1 MKVRRIYG
9 GRPFAVR
16 ALRPVICSVVALCA
30 CPVWAQLS
38 PPTINPEVRTPAGNS
53 AAMNIARPDYSA
65 ARTDAGASLAA
76 SVAANTAWEEAEAAE
91 RERPGTV
98 PALKLST
105 LQQQALAQK
114 LRWAVA
120 ERDQR
125 IGVARFTELD
135 RVLAEYDAATDR
147 LTSASAQ
154 AAPGDE
160 KAWRDL
166 YVALQSD
173 RMLGLQ
179 ERGRPAQTI
188 AMYDALR
195 ATGAELQPY
204 ALVAVAEALAQERRS
219 AEAIPL
225 YEAAF
230 GKDGSSRPMPVETQF
245 GLIYAYL
252 DTGRFDDAEAWL
264 VKIESDT
271 PTLLRLTPVAGQP
284 NPEYSS
290 VNGMRGFF
298 LLYTN
303 RLAQA
308 QQHFD
313 ALIQEAPFNAG
324 YAEGAAETE
333 RLRGHPKAALAQ
345 YEALAAT
352 HRYDPNIRTDQAQT
366 LLDLHEFAAARRI
379 GESMA
384 ADFPESTFVRKFERQ
399 QRAVTG
405 ASLAVETSAGR
416 GNGSTIA
423 DRSWLIDSRLSS
435 GLMRDEWR
443 VFYDQILAGA
453 DTGAAE
459 KEKWV
464 RGGLGLSWQRGGW
477 LAEGKVQ
484 QANRGPYRTSAAGRL
499 SYRINDQW
507 EVSATADGNSKD
519 APWKARAANI
529 GARDAGA
536 TASYLFNESRR
547 FDVSWQRLMLSD
559 TNRRNGASVS
569 WRERWI
575 SGPRLKLESLLSAD
589 ASRSRLQGTPYF
601 SPSHDASV
609 QAGLSGEWLTWKSD
623 DKQFFQ
629 VAEVSTGGY
638 RQADFGTKPLWS
650 LRYAHQW
657 NLGPKLQ
664 LRYGLSLSSHPY
676 DGVREQQR
684 SVFLNLLLPLS

>member
-1 MKVRRIYG
+1 MKVRRTPYV
-9 GRPFAVR
+9 GRSSTMM

-30 CPVWAQLS
+30 CPAWAQLA
-38 PPTINPEVRTPAGNS
+38 PPSINPDVRGPADNS
-53 AAMNIARPDYSA
+53 AAMNIARPDSSA
-65 ARTDAGASLAA
+65 GRTDVGASLAT

-98 PALKLST
+98 PALKLAM

-135 RVLAEYDAATDR
+135 RVLAEFDGATDR
-147 LTSASAQ
+147 LNAASAQ

-166 YVALQSD
+166 YVALKSD
-173 RMLGLQ
+173 QMLALL

-188 AMYDALR
+188 ATYEALR

-204 ALVAVAEALAQERRS
+204 ALVVVAQALAQERRS

-225 YEAAF
+225 YEAALVN
-230 GKDGSSRPMPVETQF
+230 DGTSRPMPVETQF
-245 GLIYAYL
+245 ELIYAYL
-252 DTGRFDDAEAWL
+252 DTGRFEDAEALL

-271 PTLLRLTPVAGQP
+271 PALLRLTPMAGQP

-290 VNGMRGFF
+290 VKGMRGFL

-303 RLAQA
+303 RLAEA
-308 QQHFD
+308 QRHFD
-313 ALIQEAPFNAG
+313 VLLQEAPFNAG
-324 YAEGAAETE
+324 YAEGAAEAE
-333 RLRGHPKAALAQ
+333 RLRGHPKAAFAQ
-345 YEALAAT
+345 YEALAAN
-352 HRYDPNIRTDQAQT
+352 HPYDRNIRADQAQS
-366 LLDLHEFAAARRI
+366 LLDLNEFAAARRI
-379 GESMA
+379 GESLA
-384 ADFPESTFVRKFERQ
+384 ADFPDSTFVRKFERE

-405 ASLAVETSAGR
+405 AFLEVKSSAGT
-416 GNGSTIA
+416 GSGSAIA
-423 DRSWLIDSRLSS
+423 DRSWIIDSRLNS
-435 GLMRDEWR
+435 GVFRDEWR
-443 VFYDQILAGA
+443 VFYDQILAGG
-453 DTGAAE
+453 DIGTE
-459 KEKWV
+459 KENWA
-464 RGGLGLSWQRGGW
+464 RGGLGLAWQRGGW

-484 QANRGPYRTSAAGRL
+484 QANMGPYRTSAAGHL
-499 SYRINDQW
+499 SYRINDNW
-507 EVSATADGNSKD
+507 EVSATVDGNSKD
-519 APWKARAANI
+519 APWKARVADI

-547 FDVSWQRLMLSD
+547 FDVSWQRLMFSD
-559 TNRRNGASVS
+559 TNRRNAAAVS

-601 SPSHDASV
+601 SPPHDASV
-609 QAGLSGEWLTWKSD
+609 QAALSGEWLTWKSD
-623 DKQFFQ
+623 DRQFFQ
-629 VAEVSTGGY
+629 IVEVSTGGY
-638 RQADFGTKPLWS
+638 RQADFGTKPLWG
-650 LRYAHQW
+650 LRYEHQW

-664 LRYGLSLSSHPY
+664 LRYGLSVSSHPY

-684 SVFLNLLLPLS
+684 SVFFNFLLPLS

>member
-1 MKVRRIYG
+1 MKVRRTYG
-9 GRPFAVR
+9 SSPFNMM
-16 ALRPVICSVVALCA
+16 ALRPAICAVVALCA
-30 CPVWAQLS
+30 CPAWAQLA
-38 PPTINPEVRTPAGNS
+38 PPIINPDVRGPADNS

-65 ARTDAGASLAA
+65 GRTDAGASLAA

-98 PALKLST
+98 PALKLAT

-135 RVLAEYDAATDR
+135 RVLAEFDGATDR
-147 LTSASAQ
+147 LNAASAQ

-166 YVALQSD
+166 YVALKSD
-173 RMLGLQ
+173 HMLALL

-188 AMYDALR
+188 AIYDALR

-204 ALVAVAEALAQERRS
+204 ALVAVADALAQERRS
-219 AEAIPL
+219 ADAIPL
-225 YEAAF
+225 YEAALVN
-230 GKDGSSRPMPVETQF
+230 DGTSRPMPVQTQF

-252 DTGRFDDAEAWL
+252 DTGRFEDAEALL

-271 PTLLRLTPVAGQP
+271 PALLRLTPVAGQP

-290 VNGMRGFF
+290 VNGMRGFL

-313 ALIQEAPFNAG
+313 ALLQEAPFNAG
-324 YAEGAAETE
+324 YAEGAAEAE

-345 YEALAAT
+345 YEALAAN
-352 HRYDPNIRTDQAQT
+352 HPYDRNIRADQAQT
-366 LLDLHEFAAARRI
+366 LLDLNEFAAARRI
-379 GESMA
+379 GESLA
-384 ADFPESTFVRKFERQ
+384 ADYPDSTFARKFERE

-405 ASLAVETSAGR
+405 AFLEVETSAGT
-416 GNGSTIA
+416 GSGSAIA
-423 DRSWLIDSRLSS
+423 DRSWIIDSRLSS
-435 GLMRDEWR
+435 GVIRDEWR
-443 VFYDQILAGA
+443 VFYDQILAGG
-453 DTGAAE
+453 DTGAG
-459 KEKWV
+459 KENWA

-477 LAEGKVQ
+477 LADGKVQ
-484 QANRGPYRTSAAGRL
+484 QANMGPYRTSAAGRL
-499 SYRINDQW
+499 SYRINDNW
-507 EVSATADGNSKD
+507 EVSGTVNGNSKD

-547 FDVSWQRLMLSD
+547 FDVSWQRLMFSD
-559 TNRRNGASVS
+559 TNRRNAASVS

-589 ASRSRLQGTPYF
+589 ASRSRLQDTPYF

-609 QAGLSGEWLTWKSD
+609 QAGLRGEWLTWKSD
-623 DKQFFQ
+623 DRQFFQ
-629 VAEVSTGGY
+629 IAEVSTGGY

-650 LRYAHQW
+650 LRYEHQW

-684 SVFLNLLLPLS
+684 SVFFNFLLPLS

>member
-1 MKVRRIYG
+1 MRVLRIYSSSK
-9 GRPFAVR
+9 FITMT
-16 ALRPVICSVVALCA
+16 LRPVICSVAALCA
-30 CPVWAQLS
+30 CPAWAQLA
-38 PPTINPEVRTPAGNS
+38 PPTLNPNVRSPADNNAAINIV
-53 AAMNIARPDYSA
+53 RPDYSA
-65 ARTDAGASLAA
+65 ARTDAGASFAA

-98 PALKLST
+98 PALKLAT

-135 RVLAEYDAATDR
+135 RVLAEFDGATDR
-147 LTSASAQ
+147 LTVASAH

-166 YVALQSD
+166 YVALKSD
-173 RMLGLQ
+173 HMLALQ

-188 AMYDALR
+188 ALYDALR
-195 ATGAELQPY
+195 ASGAELQPY
-204 ALVAVAEALAQERRS
+204 ALVAVAEALAQKRRS
-219 AEAIPL
+219 AEAVPL
-225 YEAAF
+225 YEAALVN
-230 GKDGSSRPMPVETQF
+230 DSTSRPMPVETQF

-252 DTGRFDDAEAWL
+252 DTGRFEDAEALL

-271 PTLLRLTPVAGQP
+271 PALLRLTPVAGAP

-303 RLAQA
+303 RLEQA
-308 QQHFD
+308 QKHFD

-333 RLRGHPKAALAQ
+333 RLRGHPRAALAQ
-345 YEALAAT
+345 YEALAAN
-352 HRYDPNIRTDQAQT
+352 HRYDPNVRADQAQT
-366 LLDLHEFAAARRI
+366 LLELNEFAAARRI
-379 GESMA
+379 GDSLA
-384 ADFPESTFVRKFERQ
+384 ADYPDSTFVRKFERD
-399 QRAVTG
+399 QRAVIG
-405 ASLAVETSAGR
+405 ASLEVETSAGT
-416 GNGSTIA
+416 GSGSAIA
-423 DRSWLIDSRLSS
+423 DRSWMINSRLSS
-435 GLMRDEWR
+435 GVIRDEWR

-453 DTGAAE
+453 DTGAE

-484 QANRGPYRTSAAGRL
+484 QANMGPYRTSAAGRL
-499 SYRINDQW
+499 SYRINDNW

-536 TASYLFNESRR
+536 TASYLVNESRR
-547 FDVSWQRLMLSD
+547 FDLSWQRLMLSD
-559 TNRRNGASVS
+559 TNRRNAASVS

-575 SGPRLKLESLLSAD
+575 SSPRLKLESLLSAD
-589 ASRSRLQGTPYF
+589 ASRSRLQSAPYF

-609 QAGLSGEWLTWKSD
+609 QASLSGEWLTWKSD
-623 DKQFFQ
+623 DRQLFQ
-629 VAEVSTGGY
+629 IAEVSTGGY

-664 LRYGLSLSSHPY
+664 LRYGLSLSGHPY

-684 SVFLNLLLPLS
+684 GVFFNFLLPLS